1 MTGFLRAARS
11 VLSDTSEIIFEHEL
25 SDRRTGIVEALLI
38 IAVIAL
44 SFILHFRLLSAS
56 PFPPGSDGYIFL
68 VQARSLLEGK
78 GLHYHDPSLFYL
90 ILTPLTAVINPVTA
104 LKVSIA
110 IISSLC
116 TLSIFLLARSDGRS
130 GVERGVAA
138 AWCAFSPAMFFFCA
152 QFPKQF
158 LGITLFVFFIRSL
171 RTRKTV
177 IAILFLVC
185 AVLSHRF
192 SAALAILFIITYI
205 TRRIGKGKLIRM
217 IVPLGAI
224 LLVIASVI
232 ATVPGTLSFR
242 DIARLTPNDI
252 SLPVPP
258 IVSFA
263 HLIPGIH
270 PLILLD
276 AAISM
281 SVIAC
286 AVFLLIIKKKRMS
299 AWTVSLIISVIILS
313 VPLFAFSNGGAGYR
327 LYLATLPL
335 SAALLAGT
343 GLPVRK
349 TGIAVIISISALG
362 VAHASFDRF
371 FRYDPPYDQYVKVA
385 KKTGAMIPENTLLIV
400 AHRPLAETAGYV
412 LNIDTL
418 AWRPEA
424 RFDRTRTY
432 RIVRD
437 IKKWEIARIVKTSNN
452 DSRIYEISPFYLLV
466 REDLWDV
473 FLLKIPSDNDDLL
486 TRATGTENP
495 SSVRPEFITGR

>member
-1 MTGFLRAARS
+1 
-11 VLSDTSEIIFEHEL
+11 
-25 SDRRTGIVEALLI
+25 
-38 IAVIAL
+38 
-44 SFILHFRLLSAS
+44 
-56 PFPPGSDGYIFL
+56 
-68 VQARSLLEGK
+68 
-78 GLHYHDPSLFYL
+78 
-90 ILTPLTAVINPVTA
+90 
-104 LKVSIA
+104 
-110 IISSLC
+110 
-116 TLSIFLLARSDGRS
+116 
-130 GVERGVAA
+130 
-138 AWCAFSPAMFFFCA
+138 MFFFCA

-158 LGITLFVFFIRSL
+158 LGITLFIFFIRSL

-177 IAILFLVC
+177 LAILFLVC
-185 AVLSHRF
+185 AVLAHRF
-192 SAALAILFIITYI
+192 SAALAIFFIIPYI
-205 TRRIGKGKLIRM
+205 ARRTGKGKLLRV

-258 IVSFA
+258 IISFA
-263 HLIPGIH
+263 HIIPGIH

-281 SVIAC
+281 SVIAF
-286 AVFLLIIKKKRMS
+286 AVFLVIIKKKRMS
-299 AWTVSLIISVIILS
+299 AWTLSLIISVILLS

-335 SAALLAGT
+335 SAVLLAGT
-343 GLPVRK
+343 GLPVRR
-349 TGIAVIISISALG
+349 TGIAIIITISALG
-362 VAHASFDRF
+362 VAHASIDRF

-385 KKTGAMIPENTLLIV
+385 RKTGAMIPENTILIV
-400 AHRPLAETAGYV
+400 AHRPLAETVGYE

-437 IKKWEIARIVKTSNN
+437 VKKWEITRVINISDNDTRI
-452 DSRIYEISPFYLLV
+452 REISPFYLLV

-473 FLLKIPSDNDDLL
+473 FLPNIPSDNEDLL
-486 TRATGTENP
+486 ARAAGSENP
-495 SSVRPEFITGR
+495 SSFRPEFITGR